1 MKFID
6 YAAGNFEDQ
15 GDVEFLSRHGAT
27 IRSSAPLLAMW
38 LKRQEDTASYAG
50 QRLWLGRQHDL
61 LVFEFPQSP
70 PLTLYIDAETKLI
83 SKMYRIMP
91 NGTQVSYT
99 FDRYRE
105 HDGIPVA
112 SEHSVYVGAQQIY
125 WSFKRSILLDEPVDR
140 LAFEIE
146 PDIVEEPDRVD
157 QSVMSVSD
165 LADGVLHIGQ
175 GDAYSTFVE
184 TEHGSVV
191 FGLKAGFE
199 ERLEAWRGR
208 VGPDQRLSYA
218 IIPDYRPA
226 QIAGL
231 EAAVQSGAQLI
242 TTNDAISKFRTDESL
257 QREDYDFVGVDAF
270 PESESLKL
278 GLVQTAHANEVV
290 IALTSKGSILL
301 QSEHYAAL
309 YETVPFYAK
318 NTGVTLS
325 AAMDELGWAPLSIAS
340 TESRRA
346 EDWAVFSAQVEAFQ
360 RVRCHRDR
368 PICADW

>member
-1 MKFID
+1 
-6 YAAGNFEDQ
+6 
-15 GDVEFLSRHGAT
+15 
-27 IRSSAPLLAMW
+27 MW

-61 LVFEFPQSP
+61 LVFEFPLSP

-99 FDRYRE
+99 YDRYRVY
-105 HDGIPVA
+105 DGIPVA
-112 SEHSVYVGAQQIY
+112 TEHSVYVGTQRIY
-125 WSFKRSILLDEPVDR
+125 WSFKRSILLVDPEDR
-140 LAFEIE
+140 LAFEME
-146 PDIVEEPDRVD
+146 SDIIEEPDRID
-157 QSVMSVSD
+157 QSVISVSH
-165 LADGVLHIGQ
+165 LADGVMHIGQ

-191 FGLKAGFE
+191 FGLKAGFK
-199 ERLEAWRGR
+199 ERLEAWRVR

-218 IIPDYRPA
+218 IIPDHRPA
-226 QIAGL
+226 QIVGL
-231 EAAVQSGAQLI
+231 EAVVQSGAQLI

-309 YETVPFYAK
+309 YEAVPFYAK

-325 AAMDELGWAPLSIAS
+325 KAMDHLGWAPLSIAS

-346 EDWAVFSAQVEAFQ
+346 EDWAVFSAEVEAFE